1 MSSIN
6 PVSRSMNGIKT
17 IEASTLI
24 FTDDNTSI
32 NTSAGIVSAQTNSTN
47 AINNIINGISFDTT
61 TGILT
66 LTKEDGTTLTIDL
79 DGRYVDV
86 GTILAPINET
96 IYGVK
101 TFNET
106 PVFPASAYVSVGTP
120 FVNTDETIYG
130 VKTFF
135 FTPIFPASAYV
146 SVGTELA
153 HTDETIYGV
162 KTFFEPPVC
171 NTQPTSDNQLAN
183 REYVLANAGEG
194 SSDDR
199 LKHKE
204 EYITDALTTLCKLK
218 PQKYL
223 KYNVKN
229 GVPNEHEEK
238 WETGLIAQEIWYDV
252 PELRHIVNVPK
263 GADPKPLERSV
274 STTKQND
281 IQDDPDYEKLGWTD
295 KMCSVFYNSLS
306 GYYIQAFKE
315 LKDKNIELES
325 RLLKLEALIHENN

>member
-263 GADPKPLERSV
+263 GADPKPLE
-274 STTKQND
+274 STTKEHD